1 MPQNTNASTQ
11 NFVAIKDIRNGVLF
25 LKGGGL
31 RQILLVGGIN
41 FDLKSE
47 EEQELILG
55 TFQNFLNG
63 LDFSVQFFIHSR
75 KVDVRDYL
83 EKIRA
88 RKAEETN
95 ELLKIQIEEYATFV
109 HSFVEENA
117 IIHKAFFIV
126 VPFDPIAM
134 PEQARGLLSLFKRGN
149 AAAEQAKSDQENL
162 DQLNIRVAKVIS
174 GVEQIGLRVAPLPNE
189 EVIELFYNLYNP
201 ALVEKKD
208 LAIAGQ

>member
-1 MPQNTNASTQ
+1 MPQNTTVSTQ
-11 NFVAIKDIRNGVLF
+11 NLVAIKDIRNGVLI
-25 LKGGGL
+25 LKSGGL

-47 EEQELILG
+47 EEQELILSA
-55 TFQNFLNG
+55 FQNFLNA
-63 LDFSVQFFIHSR
+63 LDFSVQFFVHSR

-109 HSFVEENA
+109 YSFVEENA
-117 IIHKAFFIV
+117 IIHKAFFVV
-126 VPFDPIAM
+126 VPFDPVTV
-134 PEQARGLLSLFKRGN
+134 PERARGVFAFFKRGN
-149 AAAEQAKSDQENL
+149 AEAERSKSDQENL
-162 DQLNIRVAKVIS
+162 DQLNIRVAKVVS

-208 LAIAGQ
+208 LSP

>member
-1 MPQNTNASTQ
+1 MPQNTTVSTQ
-11 NFVAIKDIRNGVLF
+11 NLVAIKDIRNGVLI
-25 LKGGGL
+25 LKSGGL

-47 EEQELILG
+47 EEQELILSA
-55 TFQNFLNG
+55 FQNFLNA
-63 LDFSVQFFIHSR
+63 LDFSVQFFVHSR

-117 IIHKAFFIV
+117 IIHKAFFVV
-126 VPFDPIAM
+126 VPFDPVTV
-134 PEQARGLLSLFKRGN
+134 PERARGVFAFFKRGN
-149 AAAEQAKSDQENL
+149 AEAERSKSDQENL
-162 DQLNIRVAKVIS
+162 DQLNIRVAKVVS

>member
-1 MPQNTNASTQ
+1 M
-11 NFVAIKDIRNGVLF
+11 
-25 LKGGGL
+25 
-31 RQILLVGGIN
+31 
-41 FDLKSE
+41 
-47 EEQELILG
+47 
-55 TFQNFLNG
+55 
-63 LDFSVQFFIHSR
+63 QFFVHSR

-117 IIHKAFFIV
+117 IIHKAFFVV
-126 VPFDPIAM
+126 VPFDPVTV
-134 PEQARGLLSLFKRGN
+134 PERARGVFAFFKRGN
-149 AAAEQAKSDQENL
+149 AEAERSKSDQENL
-162 DQLNIRVAKVIS
+162 DQLNIRVAKVVS

>member
-1 MPQNTNASTQ
+1 MPQNTTVSTQ
-11 NFVAIKDIRNGVLF
+11 NLVAIKDIRNGVLV
-25 LKGGGL
+25 LKSGGL

-55 TFQNFLNG
+55 TFQNFLNA
-63 LDFSVQFFIHSR
+63 LDFSVQFFVHSR

-117 IIHKAFFIV
+117 IIHKAFFVV
-126 VPFDPIAM
+126 VPFDPVTV
-134 PEQARGLLSLFKRGN
+134 PERARGVFAFFKRGN
-149 AAAEQAKSDQENL
+149 AEAERSKSDQENL
-162 DQLNIRVAKVIS
+162 DQLNIRVAKVVS